1 MLKST
6 IARVVGVSVRR
17 PWVVI
22 VLALVVTLAAG
33 SYAATH
39 WTVNTDTMRIM
50 PDSLPWRRTQIAYE
64 RAFPPSAIL
73 AVVEAPTAELTDLAT
88 ETLMAALSTQHD
100 RFHSV
105 HRAQDDLFLRRE
117 ALLFRSPAQVAQ
129 TARQLGGA
137 QPLFA
142 ELAADPTLRGAA
154 GALIFGERAVEGG
167 QAKPEGLTRPMQAL
181 SDTLDD
187 VFAGRFAS
195 FSWRTLMGGPEPAD
209 SRRGFIQIDPVL
221 DTHSLQPGHAA
232 TAAIEQAAAR
242 TDIAGRFGA
251 TLRLTGTAPINDQQ
265 FSTLQRESK
274 WTLLGTALAVLVIL
288 WLALRSGRIILAV
301 ALSLGAGFAVT
312 AALGLLMV
320 GSFNLISV
328 AFAVL
333 FVGLGADFGIQFS
346 VRYRSERHDHDEV
359 HQALRGAALKAGV
372 PLLLATAGTAAG
384 FFSFLPTAYRGMA
397 ELGQIAGVGMLAAFT
412 MTLTLL
418 PALLTVLK
426 PPGEPDRLGF
436 KALAP
441 VDRFL
446 AAHRVAVVAGTIG
459 VVLLASPLLLRLRLD
474 FDATHMQPPNAPA
487 VRAYHQLARDPL
499 ANIQAI
505 NVAAPSLAAAR
516 TLAERLRGLKQVSEV
531 RTVDVLVPADQ
542 AAKLP
547 LVERAAVPLGPALM
561 PREVKPAPTDA
572 DDIAAIRQAATG
584 LAPIERDG
592 GDAGAAAHRLRPLLL
607 RLAEADV
614 ETRRRAA
621 TALVVPL
628 RADLALL
635 RDMLRPEHASVSD
648 VPAEL
653 RRDWLAPDGQARV
666 EVVPRGDANDTRTM
680 ARFARAVLA
689 VAPEASGAPVAL
701 VGSERTVT
709 HAFLEAGAVAVLSI
723 AAILWVTLR
732 RLGDVLLTLLP
743 LLVAALVTLE
753 LVSLIGEP
761 LNFANIIALPL
772 LLGVGV
778 AFKIYYITA
787 WRAGATHL
795 LETALT
801 RAIVF
806 SSLTTATAFG
816 SLWLSSQPGLSS
828 MGKLMALALA
838 CTLAAAVLFQP
849 ALMGPP
855 RKRTGTG
862 PEPEF

>member
-6 IARVVGVSVRR
+6 IAHVVGASIRR

-22 VLALVVTLAAG
+22 ALALIVTLAAG
-33 SYAATH
+33 GYAAAR

-64 RAFPPSAIL
+64 RAFPPRAIL

-88 ETLMAALSTQHD
+88 ATLAAALSTEHD
-100 RFHSV
+100 RFHAV
-105 HRAQDDLFLRRE
+105 HRVQDDLFLRRE
-117 ALLFRSPAQVAQ
+117 SLLFRSPAEVAR
-129 TARQLGGA
+129 TAQQLGGA

-154 GALIFGERAVEGG
+154 GALVFGERAVAGG
-167 QAKPEGLTRPMQAL
+167 QARPDDLATPMRTVA
-181 SDTLDD
+181 DTLDD

-195 FSWRTLMGGPEPAD
+195 FSWRTLMGGAEPPD

-221 DTHSLQPGHAA
+221 DTRSLQPGHAA
-232 TAAIEQAAAR
+232 TTAIDQAAAR

-251 TLRLTGTAPINDQQ
+251 ILRLTGTAPINDQQ

-274 WTLLGTALAVLVIL
+274 WTLLGTALAVLLIL

-312 AALGLLMV
+312 AALGLLMI

-359 HQALRGAALKAGV
+359 REALEGAARKAGV

-397 ELGQIAGVGMLAAFT
+397 ELGQIAGVGMLAALAA
-412 MTLTLL
+412 TLTLL

-426 PPGEPDRLGF
+426 PPGEPHRLGF

-446 AAHRVAVVAGTIG
+446 AGHRVAVVAGTIG

-487 VRAYHQLARDPL
+487 VRAYHQLARDPQ

-505 NVAAPSLAAAR
+505 NVPAPSLQAAR
-516 TLAERLRGLKQVSEV
+516 TLAQRLRSLPEVSGV
-531 RTVDVLVPADQ
+531 RTVDVLVPTDQ

-547 LVERAAVPLGPALM
+547 LVERAAEPLGPALS
-561 PREVKPAPTDA
+561 PREVKPAPDDA

-584 LAPIERDG
+584 LAPIERAEG
-592 GDAGAAAHRLRPLLL
+592 GAGAAARRLRPLLV
-607 RLAEADV
+607 RLAGGGRRHPPPRRDRLGGAAPRRPRLAARHAAPGARHHGRRAGGAASRLAGAGRAGACGGGAARRCQRLRDHGPVRPRRAGGGAGSERRTGGAGGLGAHGDARLPGGGRGRGAV
-614 ETRRRAA
+614 DRGDPVGDAAPSRRRAA
-621 TALVVPL
+621 DPAAAAGGRPGHAGAGVADRRAAQLRQHHRPAAAARRRRRVQDLLHHRLARRRHPPAGN
-628 RADLALL
+628 RADPGDRVLL
-635 RDMLRPEHASVSD
+635 PDHRD
-648 VPAEL
+648 
-653 RRDWLAPDGQARV
+653 RV
-666 EVVPRGDANDTRTM
+666 R
-680 ARFARAVLA
+680 LA
-689 VAPEASGAPVAL
+689 VAVQPARPVQHGQAD
-701 VGSERTVT
+701 G
-709 HAFLEAGAVAVLSI
+709 AGACLHAGRRGAVPTGADG
-723 AAILWVTLR
+723 AAQ
-732 RLGDVLLTLLP
+732 
-743 LLVAALVTLE
+743 AA
-753 LVSLIGEP
+753 
-761 LNFANIIALPL
+761 
-772 LLGVGV
+772 
-778 AFKIYYITA
+778 
-787 WRAGATHL
+787 
-795 LETALT
+795 
-801 RAIVF
+801 
-806 SSLTTATAFG
+806 
-816 SLWLSSQPGLSS
+816 
-828 MGKLMALALA
+828 
-838 CTLAAAVLFQP
+838 
-849 ALMGPP
+849 
-855 RKRTGTG
+855 
-862 PEPEF
+862 

>member
-6 IARVVGVSVRR
+6 IAHVVGASIRR
-17 PWVVI
+17 PWIVI
-22 VLALVVTLAAG
+22 VLALLVTLAAG
-33 SYAATH
+33 TFAATR

-64 RAFPPSAIL
+64 RAFPPRAIL

-88 ETLMAALSTQHD
+88 ETLTAALSAEHE
-100 RFHSV
+100 RFRSV
-105 HRAQDDLFLRRE
+105 HRAQDDLFLRHE
-117 ALLFRSPAQVAQ
+117 SLLFRSQAQVAQ
-129 TARQLGGA
+129 TARQLAGA
-137 QPLFA
+137 QPLLA

-154 GALIFGERAVEGG
+154 GALVFGERAVAGG
-167 QAKPEGLTRPMQAL
+167 QAKADGLAAPMRAL
-181 SDTLDD
+181 ADTLDD
-187 VFAGRFAS
+187 VFANRFAS
-195 FSWRTLMGGPEPAD
+195 FSWRTLMGGAEPTD
-209 SRRGFIQIDPVL
+209 SRRGFIEIDPVL

-232 TAAIEQAAAR
+232 TEAIRRAAAQA
-242 TDIAGRFGA
+242 DIAGRFGA

-265 FSTLQRESK
+265 FSTLKRESK
-274 WTLLGTALAVLVIL
+274 WTLSGTALAVLVIL

-359 HQALRGAALKAGV
+359 REALHGAALKAGV

-412 MTLTLL
+412 ATLTLL
-418 PALLTVLK
+418 PALLTVLR
-426 PPGEPDRLGF
+426 PPGEPHRLGF

-446 AAHRVAVVAGTIG
+446 ARHRVGVVAGTIG

-487 VRAYHQLARDPL
+487 VRVYHQLARDPQ

-505 NVAAPSLAAAR
+505 NVAAPSLEAAR
-516 TLAERLRGLKQVSEV
+516 TLAERLRRLPEVSEV
-531 RTVDVLVPADQ
+531 RTIDVLVPSDQ
-542 AAKLP
+542 AVKLP
-547 LVERAAVPLGPALM
+547 LVQRAAVPLAPALM
-561 PREVKPAPTDA
+561 PRQVKPAPSDA
-572 DDIAAIRQAATG
+572 EEVEAIRQAATG
-584 LAPIERDG
+584 LAPIERAG
-592 GDAGAAAHRLRPLLL
+592 GAAGAAARRLRPLLV
-607 RLAEADV
+607 RLTQADAG
-614 ETRRRAA
+614 TRQRAA

-635 RDMLRPEHASVSD
+635 RDMLHPEAATVGA
-648 VPAEL
+648 VPPEL
-653 RRDWLAPDGQARV
+653 KRDWLAPDGKARV
-666 EVVPRGDANDTRTM
+666 EVVPRGDANDSATM

-689 VAPEASGAPVAL
+689 VAPDASGAPVAL

-709 HAFLEAGAVAVLSI
+709 HAFLQAGAVAVLSI
-723 AAILWVTLR
+723 AVILWVTLR

-743 LLVAALVTLE
+743 LLVAGLVTLE
-753 LVSLIGEP
+753 LVSLIGQP

-787 WRAGATHL
+787 WRAGATDL

-816 SLWLSSQPGLSS
+816 SLWLSNQPGLSS
-828 MGKLMALALA
+828 MGKLMALSLA

-855 RKRTGTG
+855 RRRSGTG